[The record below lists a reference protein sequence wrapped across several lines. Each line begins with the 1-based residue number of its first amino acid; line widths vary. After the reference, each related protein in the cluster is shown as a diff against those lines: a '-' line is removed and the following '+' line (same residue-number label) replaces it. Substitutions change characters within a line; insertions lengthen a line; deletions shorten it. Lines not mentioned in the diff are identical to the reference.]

1 MINIGIVGAGGM
13 GTVHHSNYLHLDG
26 CAVTGV
32 VDPSPAGRERAAQW
46 GVPCYES
53 ITDLV
58 EAGGVDVVDI
68 CTPTFL
74 HRDNVMES
82 LSLGKT
88 TIVEKPC
95 ALTRADAEAMFALAE
110 EKGVNL
116 YVAQVLQF
124 TREVEVLRK
133 LVQEG
138 TYGRPLDA
146 VFQRLSARPEWAQ
159 GGWLFDKS
167 KSGLVPFDL
176 HIHDLDVI
184 VSLFGVP
191 DQAECR
197 PCGGPAMDSP
207 ELYRWEYRCG
217 GVNVMAEAGWLNASI
232 PFTAVW
238 RVYFEN
244 AMVIFDGNTVT
255 AYPHGS
261 EPVVFDTE
269 EAVKIPTGINVPPTG
284 WYYAELGHFLSCIRE
299 GKPSPLVP
307 RERILAVLDLLE
319 TALEADGADIPVN
332 GVFILREA
340 VAPGDL
346 LPGLTLEK
354 GAIQVDRSMA
364 TSVPGVFAAGDATGA
379 PLQVSKAVGEGL
391 IAALSACEY
400 LDRNG
405 SK

>member
-133 LVQEG
+133 LVREG
-138 TYGRPLDA
+138 AYGRPLDA

-244 AMVIFDGNTVT
+244 AMVIYDGNTVT
-255 AYPHGS
+255 ASPHGS

-319 TALEADGADIPVN
+319 TALEADGSN
-332 GVFILREA
+332 
-340 VAPGDL
+340 
-346 LPGLTLEK
+346 
-354 GAIQVDRSMA
+354 
-364 TSVPGVFAAGDATGA
+364 
-379 PLQVSKAVGEGL
+379 
-391 IAALSACEY
+391 
-400 LDRNG
+400 
-405 SK
+405 

>member
-133 LVQEG
+133 LVREG

-217 GVNVMAEAGWLNASI
+217 GVNVMAEAGWLNAVSY
-232 PFTAVW
+232 T
-238 RVYFEN
+238 
-244 AMVIFDGNTVT
+244 
-255 AYPHGS
+255 H
-261 EPVVFDTE
+261 
-269 EAVKIPTGINVPPTG
+269 
-284 WYYAELGHFLSCIRE
+284 
-299 GKPSPLVP
+299 
-307 RERILAVLDLLE
+307 
-319 TALEADGADIPVN
+319 
-332 GVFILREA
+332 
-340 VAPGDL
+340 
-346 LPGLTLEK
+346 LTLPTNSR
-354 GAIQVDRSMA
+354 V
-364 TSVPGVFAAGDATGA
+364 
-379 PLQVSKAVGEGL
+379 
-391 IAALSACEY
+391 
-400 LDRNG
+400 
-405 SK
+405 

>member
-58 EAGGVDVVDI
+58 DAGGVDVVDI

-124 TREVEVLRK
+124 TREIEVLRK
-133 LVQEG
+133 LVREG

-191 DQAECR
+191 DRAECH
-197 PCGGPAMDSP
+197 PCGGTAMDSP

-244 AMVIFDGNTVT
+244 AMVIYDGNTVT

-269 EAVKIPTGINVPPTG
+269 EAVKIPTGINVPPHRLVLRRAG
-284 WYYAELGHFLSCIRE
+284 PLSVLHPC
-299 GKPSPLVP
+299 GKALPS
-307 RERILAVLDLLE
+307 
-319 TALEADGADIPVN
+319 G
-332 GVFILREA
+332 
-340 VAPGDL
+340 APGAH
-346 LPGLTLEK
+346 PG
-354 GAIQVDRSMA
+354 GAGSAGDRPGSGRIELKNA
-364 TSVPGVFAAGDATGA
+364 PRAAGARGAFYLFFIRVCSGLSRSWPSVPG
-379 PLQVSKAVGEGL
+379 
-391 IAALSACEY
+391 
-400 LDRNG
+400 DRFPWWI
-405 SK
+405 

>member
-53 ITDLV
+53 ITDMV

-133 LVQEG
+133 LVREG

-191 DQAECR
+191 DRAECR

-244 AMVIFDGNTVT
+244 AMVIYDGNIVT

>member
-13 GTVHHSNYLHLDG
+13 GTVHHSNYRHLDG
-26 CAVTGV
+26 CAVVGV

-58 EAGGVDVVDI
+58 DAGGVDVVDI

-133 LVQEG
+133 LVREG

-217 GVNVMAEAGWLNASI
+217 GVNVMAEAGWLNASV

-244 AMVIFDGNTVT
+244 AMVIYDGKCRLPPRLGAGGLRHGGGRQN
-255 AYPHGS
+255 PHRHQRPPHRLVLRRARAL
-261 EPVVFDTE
+261 PVLHPGGK
-269 EAVKIPTGINVPPTG
+269 ALPPG
-284 WYYAELGHFLSCIRE
+284 
-299 GKPSPLVP
+299 
-307 RERILAVLDLLE
+307 
-319 TALEADGADIPVN
+319 
-332 GVFILREA
+332 
-340 VAPGDL
+340 APGAH
-346 LPGLTLEK
+346 PG
-354 GAIQVDRSMA
+354 GAGSAGDRPGGGRIELKNAPRAAGARGAFYLFFIRVCSGLSRSRP
-364 TSVPGVFAAGDATGA
+364 SVPG
-379 PLQVSKAVGEGL
+379 
-391 IAALSACEY
+391 
-400 LDRNG
+400 DRFPWWI
-405 SK
+405 